1 MEVAEPH
8 APADESGRLLVA
20 HRSGD
25 AQAFAK
31 LVRNYRRP
39 VYGYLVHCGV
49 PEGERD
55 DLFQDIFVRV
65 HERAGT
71 YDPSR
76 PLHPWLFT
84 VVANTVRSF
93 FRKRQRRLYFFPLA
107 SVPSEDVKGDAPDG
121 EALASASET
130 KQWLERAIGAL
141 PLPQREVLTLAAI
154 ESLPLAEVA
163 SILGIPVNTVKTY
176 LRRARLRLVSS
187 YERRTKVTT

>member
-1 MEVAEPH
+1 
-8 APADESGRLLVA
+8 
-20 HRSGD
+20 
-25 AQAFAK
+25 
-31 LVRNYRRP
+31 
-39 VYGYLVHCGV
+39 
-49 PEGERD
+49 
-55 DLFQDIFVRV
+55 
-65 HERAGT
+65 
-71 YDPSR
+71 
-76 PLHPWLFT
+76 
-84 VVANTVRSF
+84 
-93 FRKRQRRLYFFPLA
+93 
-107 SVPSEDVKGDAPDG
+107 VKGDAPDG

>member
-1 MEVAEPH
+1 MEAGDDAPPLDEP
-8 APADESGRLLVA
+8 GRLLVA
-20 HRSGD
+20 HRNGD
-25 AQAFAK
+25 FGAFAR
-31 LVRNYRRP
+31 LVERYRRP

-49 PEGERD
+49 PETERD

-65 HERAGT
+65 HEHAGT
-71 YDPSR
+71 YDPAR

-84 VVANTVRSF
+84 VAANAVRTY
-93 FRKRQRRLYFFPLA
+93 FRKRQRRLFFFGGSAP
-107 SVPSEDVKGDAPDG
+107 PGEVKDDAPDG

-130 KQWLERAIGAL
+130 KRWLERAIGSL

-163 SILGIPVNTVKTY
+163 SILGMPLNTVKTH